1 MKSLVKQY
9 SILSKRLNE
18 KVDRTCDKPSYR
30 KFTKE
35 IRSVIGNGLIT
46 CGEVKVNNYPPR
58 GEPVDGSCFFCKFYV
73 QPLNKANKPY
83 DACCFNNKLNFKK
96 DMSKECSLYGI
107 DEHPERKLK

>member
-1 MKSLVKQY
+1 MVYKEADGLLFFYLIYNTIMENNELV
-9 SILSKRLNE
+9 LP
-18 KVDRTCDKPSYR
+18 KP
-30 KFTKE
+30 KK
-35 IRSVIGNGLIT
+35 
-46 CGEVKVNNYPPR
+46 
-58 GEPVDGSCFFCKFYV
+58 PVDGSCFFCKFYV